1 MLPFY
6 WLRKILMF
14 ETILRDL
21 GSFTPF
27 FIYLTL
33 FFFAYIE
40 NVFPPSPSDLVVVI
54 GGSLVGAGTLHIIPT
69 FLFATAGSLLGF
81 LTAFIIG
88 WQFDKK
94 LIHSGKLKF
103 INIESI
109 DKVETAFHKWGY
121 YLIVANRFLP
131 GTRAVI
137 SFFAG
142 MSRLNVNKT
151 TILSLVSSA
160 VWNLILIYLGITFGK
175 NIDLIDSYLKTY
187 STIIWVITGIII
199 LFFVLKYF
207 IIKRKKSN

>member
-1 MLPFY
+1 MIES
-6 WLRKILMF
+6 ILTQF
-14 ETILRDL
+14 SNL
-21 GSFTPF
+21 TPF
-27 FIYLTL
+27 WIYMTV

-40 NVFPPSPSDLVVVI
+40 NIFPPSPSDIVLVVGASLI
-54 GGSLVGAGTLHIIPT
+54 GTGVVS
-69 FLFATAGSLLGF
+69 FLPIFLAATAGSLAGF

-109 DKVETAFHKWGY
+109 DKVETAFRKWGY

-151 TILSLVSSA
+151 TILSLISSA

-187 STIIWVITGIII
+187 STIIWVIIGIVI
-199 LFFVLKYF
+199 LFFVIRYF
-207 IIKRKKSN
+207 IIKRKKSS

>member
-1 MLPFY
+1 MIES
-6 WLRKILMF
+6 ILTQF
-14 ETILRDL
+14 SNL
-21 GSFTPF
+21 TPF
-27 FIYLTL
+27 WIYMTV

-40 NVFPPSPSDLVVVI
+40 NIFPPSPSDIVLVVGASLI
-54 GGSLVGAGTLHIIPT
+54 GTGVVS
-69 FLFATAGSLLGF
+69 FLPIYLAATAGSLAGF

-109 DKVETAFHKWGY
+109 DKVETAFRKWGY

-151 TILSLVSSA
+151 TILSLISSA

-187 STIIWVITGIII
+187 STIIWVIIAIVI
-199 LFFVLKYF
+199 LFFAIRYF
-207 IIKRKKSN
+207 IIKRKKSS

>member
-1 MLPFY
+1 MIES
-6 WLRKILMF
+6 ILTQF
-14 ETILRDL
+14 SNL
-21 GSFTPF
+21 TPF
-27 FIYLTL
+27 WIYMTV

-40 NVFPPSPSDLVVVI
+40 NIFPPSPSDIVLVVGASLI
-54 GGSLVGAGTLHIIPT
+54 GTGVVS
-69 FLFATAGSLLGF
+69 FLPIFLAATAGSLAGF

-109 DKVETAFHKWGY
+109 DKVETAFRKWGY

-151 TILSLVSSA
+151 TILSLISSA

-187 STIIWVITGIII
+187 STIIWVIIAIVI
-199 LFFVLKYF
+199 LFFAIRYF
-207 IIKRKKSN
+207 IIKRKKSS

>member
-1 MLPFY
+1 M
-6 WLRKILMF
+6 
-14 ETILRDL
+14 TV
-21 GSFTPF
+21 
-27 FIYLTL
+27 

-40 NVFPPSPSDLVVVI
+40 NIFPPSPSDIVLVV
-54 GGSLVGAGTLHIIPT
+54 GASLISTGVVS
-69 FLFATAGSLLGF
+69 FLPIFLAATAGSLAGF

-109 DKVETAFHKWGY
+109 DKVETAFRKWGY

-151 TILSLVSSA
+151 TILSLISSA

-187 STIIWVITGIII
+187 STIIWVIIGIVI
-199 LFFVLKYF
+199 LFFVIRYF
-207 IIKRKKSN
+207 IIKRKKSS

>member
-1 MLPFY
+1 MIES
-6 WLRKILMF
+6 IL
-14 ETILRDL
+14 TQISNL
-21 GSFTPF
+21 TPF
-27 FIYLTL
+27 WIYITV

-40 NVFPPSPSDLVVVI
+40 NLFPPSPSDIVVV
-54 GGSLVGAGTLHIIPT
+54 VGASLISTGVVS
-69 FLFATAGSLLGF
+69 FLPIFIAATAGSLSGF

-109 DKVETAFHKWGY
+109 DKVETAFRKWGY

-151 TILSLVSSA
+151 TILSLISSA

-175 NIDLIDSYLKTY
+175 NIDLIDNYLKTY